1 MTLDHIV
8 ITDDGKRPGYDER
21 FCRSRRMCVG
31 VWQAGPA
38 ALDSRPRLFGRRTS
52 LFGPLHRKWESGN

>member
-8 ITDDGKRPGYDER
+8 ITDDGKLPGCAAR
-21 FCRSRRMCVG
+21 LCRSRRMCVG

-52 LFGPLHRKWESGN
+52 LFGTLRRKWESGN